1 MLSDTTTTTVTSLS
15 LPLSGSPAHKPVIY
29 SPNDLLQLAPS
40 PFSSSSAS
48 SSSSSA
54 ASSNQPSPFSLTF
67 SLPSS
72 LQLPSSISQQMLL
85 SRLQNFPDI
94 LAPSAAEALAA
105 ATATNPSG
113 TDTATTGNDSGS
125 LSLFDVPVDD
135 DDDDEEE
142 RSDKDGDS
150 EDGDGEEEDEE
161 EEEEEEEEDGFVY
174 GESRFNKRDDLGFHE
189 VEMLK
194 KAVRYALVGGRGRR
208 TAVVWQ
214 AQTPRT
220 PSRAASPVRKVE
232 MPAIAAAAEV
242 DGKEA
247 KESAVADGTTVAL
260 AVGKPTNR
268 PFIVHTNPS
277 SQPPVLVTRPSNSRC
292 NSRSRSRSGTLSLF
306 SHGERGGGGNGGGGG
321 GGGTTNPAR
330 QGMGVWRSRTLM
342 ARMANQQQQYQ
353 QQYQQHNQRRQ
364 QQLQTIR
371 SGSVLVEAK
380 KTSVNAAGAGAR
392 AEEATSWRR
401 LERGSEWR
409 WNERS
414 GSYVVVK
421 V

>member
-54 ASSNQPSPFSLTF
+54 SASTASSNQPSPFSLTF

-72 LQLPSSISQQMLL
+72 LQLPPPSSISQQLLL

-105 ATATNPSG
+105 ATNPSES
-113 TDTATTGNDSGS
+113 DTATTGNGSGS
-125 LSLFDVPVDD
+125 LSLFDVPVE
-135 DDDDEEE
+135 DEEE
-142 RSDKDGDS
+142 EEEGEESNKDEDS
-150 EDGDGEEEDEE
+150 EDGDGEDEDG
-161 EEEEEEEEDGFVY
+161 EEEEEEDGFVY

-232 MPAIAAAAEV
+232 TPTAGEEIPVRVVV
-242 DGKEA
+242 DGR
-247 KESAVADGTTVAL
+247 KESAVANGTTVAVE
-260 AVGKPTNR
+260 VGKPTNR
-268 PFIVHTNPS
+268 PLIVHTNS
-277 SQPPVLVTRPSNSRC
+277 STQPPVLVTRPSNSRR
-292 NSRSRSRSGTLSLF
+292 NSRSRSGTLSLF
-306 SHGERGGGGNGGGGG
+306 SNGERGGVGGGNGNGNGGGGIAH
-321 GGGTTNPAR
+321 PAR

-353 QQYQQHNQRRQ
+353 QQNQRQHQ
-364 QQLQTIR
+364 QKLQTIR
-371 SGSVLVEAK
+371 SGSVLVDPK
-380 KTSVNAAGAGAR
+380 KTSVRNATGAGA
-392 AEEATSWRR
+392 EEAMSWRR
-401 LERGSEWR
+401 LERGSEWK

>member
-1 MLSDTTTTTVTSLS
+1 
-15 LPLSGSPAHKPVIY
+15 
-29 SPNDLLQLAPS
+29 
-40 PFSSSSAS
+40 
-48 SSSSSA
+48 
-54 ASSNQPSPFSLTF
+54 
-67 SLPSS
+67 
-72 LQLPSSISQQMLL
+72 MLL

-94 LAPSAAEALAA
+94 LAPSAAQALAA
-105 ATATNPSG
+105 ATATNHPPSEA
-113 TDTATTGNDSGS
+113 DTATTGNGTSS
-125 LSLFDVPVDD
+125 LSLFDVPVEEDD
-135 DDDDEEE
+135 D
-142 RSDKDGDS
+142 
-150 EDGDGEEEDEE
+150 DEE
-161 EEEEEEEEDGFVY
+161 EEEEESDKEYDEESDEEEEEDGEEEDGFVY

-189 VEMLK
+189 VELLK

-220 PSRAASPVRKVE
+220 PSRAASPVRRGVE
-232 MPAIAAAAEV
+232 TPVIADAAEV

-247 KESAVADGTTVAL
+247 KEGAVANVTTVAL
-260 AVGKPTNR
+260 AVALGKANQPL
-268 PFIVHTNPS
+268 IVHTNPS
-277 SQPPVLVTRPSNSRC
+277 TQPPVLVTRPSNSRC

-306 SHGERGGGGNGGGGG
+306 SHGERGGIGGGGNGG

-330 QGMGVWRSRTLM
+330 QGIWRSRTLM

-371 SGSVLVEAK
+371 SESVLVEAK

-392 AEEATSWRR
+392 TEEATSWRR